1 MKEKQINHPLKA
13 MSQPLEDHKKEP
25 KEIKLKVKSFT

>member
-1 MKEKQINHPLKA
+1 MKEKQINHPLKE
-13 MSQPLEDHKKEP
+13 MSSPLEDHKKEP